1 MLGSARHAAKPSEGA
16 MRNYINH
23 ENIKRY
29 QKLIAVS
36 KADPSRDEARHQT
49 LLRLLAEERAKDE
62 RPRDWPN
69 V

>member
-1 MLGSARHAAKPSEGA
+1 

-23 ENIKRY
+23 ENIRLY

-36 KADPSRDEARHQT
+36 ETDPVRDEARHQT
-49 LLRLLAEERAKDE
+49 LLRLLAEEKARDE
-62 RPRDWPN
+62 RPDDWPS

>member
-1 MLGSARHAAKPSEGA
+1 

-36 KADPSRDEARHQT
+36 KADPLRDEARHQT